1 MNKTSKVRLFLFIGS
16 VFTILIVAAFL
27 VILNINEP
35 SEYTYYPFSVL
46 AILTVIACISLALFF
61 WKGPVFD
68 VFGNMESVNI
78 NAMLLTVIIIIQI
91 SFFFEIISVRNQI
104 INYRL
109 FENIRNIITT
119 ASYHDVQD
127 LDSYLSDLCTE
138 EITEIS
144 VIDPEGTVRYSS
156 DSAKIGLS
164 ISDTPYTYSFNRPN
178 RISFTVDK
186 SIIIKQL
193 KSILLNLLTVLVTSV
208 FFAVEIVFL
217 LIRWIS
223 RAMALHHYSAA
234 SEESGE
240 TTAEYDE
247 NYITGNTLA
256 QAHIPS
262 ALYYIRQIAFLFY
275 FASRLSSAFIPI
287 VAKSL
292 YTESFGLSAHTAA
305 GLPQSAETLLT
316 CSAIFLTT
324 LFLEKRGWKMP
335 FISGLIMVASG
346 TFFSAI
352 SENLIM
358 FVASRAVV
366 GLGYGFCW
374 MTLRNLSLFGKT
386 PREQLF
392 GFALLNAGI
401 YAGMNCGS
409 SLGAIIADIFGYKTV
424 FIISAVFTLMT
435 SLFIL
440 RLENAMLPDTNIS
453 QNDTDKPKEIDL
465 RAVVTALLFVVLMI
479 APTSIAASFLSYYL
493 PLYFENIG
501 GSITDVGR
509 AQMLY
514 GILLV
519 YVGPALSLIISNYKG
534 KTLKHINY
542 IYNLLIAFSLLLPGI
557 GTGLLLPFMSASL
570 LGVADSFGFGV
581 QNNYFLSLPAVKSMG
596 ASKSLS
602 LLSFMKKLLEM
613 TGPFVFAAVLVLGFQ
628 TGIKYLSFAF
638 FVATII
644 FIIYSYDIT
653 DKESENEETE
663 QEKNT

>member
-1 MNKTSKVRLFLFIGS
+1 MRETTKVRLFLFIGS
-16 VFTILIVAAFL
+16 VITIFIVAAFL

-35 SEYTYYPFSVL
+35 TEYTYYPFSVL

-104 INYRL
+104 INYKL
-109 FENIRNIITT
+109 FESIRNIITT
-119 ASYHDVQD
+119 ASQCEAQD
-127 LDSYLSDLCTE
+127 LNASLSGMCTE
-138 EITEIS
+138 EITAIS
-144 VIDPEGTVRYSS
+144 VIDPEGTVLYSS

-164 ISDTPYTYSFNRPN
+164 LSDTPYTYSFNRPN
-178 RISFTVDK
+178 RISFSVDK
-186 SIIIKQL
+186 SIIVKQL

-223 RAMALHHYSAA
+223 KTLVHYHTPDNAEDAETISDD
-234 SEESGE
+234 EEV
-240 TTAEYDE
+240 
-247 NYITGNTLA
+247 YITGNTLA
-256 QAHIPS
+256 RAHIPS

-292 YTESFGLSAHTAA
+292 YTEAFGISAHTAA

-316 CSAIFLTT
+316 CSAIFITT
-324 LFLEKRGWKMP
+324 VLLEKKGWKMP

-352 SENLIM
+352 SGNLIM
-358 FVASRAVV
+358 FVASRALV

-386 PREQLF
+386 PREQLL

-401 YAGMNCGS
+401 YAGMNCGA

-440 RLENAMLPDTNIS
+440 KLENAMLPKLNIS
-453 QNDTDKPKEIDL
+453 ENDSGKSGKTDPL
-465 RAVVTALLFVVLMI
+465 AVGTALLFVILMI
-479 APTSIAASFLSYYL
+479 APASIAASFLSYYL
-493 PLYFENIG
+493 PLYFDNIG
-501 GSITDVGR
+501 GSITAVGS

-519 YVGPALSLIISNYKG
+519 YVGPALSLIISTFKG

-542 IYNLLIAFSLLLPGI
+542 AYNFLIALSLLLPGI

-581 QNNYFLSLPAVKSMG
+581 QNNYFLSLPAVRSMG

-602 LLSFMKKLLEM
+602 LLSFIKKLLEM
-613 TGPFVFAAVLVLGFQ
+613 TGPFVFAAVLTLGFQ

-638 FVATII
+638 FAATVI
-644 FIIYSYDIT
+644 FIIYSYVT
-653 DKESENEETE
+653 GDKQTNNHKNQ
-663 QEKNT
+663 QEKNV